1 MPGGVVSA
9 GRAVVAGRAVLGGAV
24 LGGGS
29 AQPCSSDASRQSGRR
44 SQRYSRA
51 MHSPLPQENS
61 RGVQG
66 RRWGVTAGGGTAVGA
81 GGPQIQVTRSHRRAS
96 VTRRG

>member
-1 MPGGVVSA
+1 MGEVVSA
-9 GRAVVAGRAVLGGAV
+9 GRVVTAGRAVLINTV

-29 AQPCSSDASRQSGRR
+29 AQPSSSDASWQSGRR

-66 RRWGVTAGGGTAVGA
+66 RRWGVTAGGEQRSGQGVPKVG
-81 GGPQIQVTRSHRRAS
+81 
-96 VTRRG
+96 